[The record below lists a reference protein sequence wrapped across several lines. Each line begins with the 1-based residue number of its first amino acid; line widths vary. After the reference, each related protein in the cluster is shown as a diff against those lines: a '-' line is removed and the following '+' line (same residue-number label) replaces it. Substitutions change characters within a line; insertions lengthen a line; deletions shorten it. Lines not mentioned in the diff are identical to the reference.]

1 MKKLIAMTLAV
12 LMMLSLAACAPAATQ
27 NGDQT
32 GTTGDNAPFTGV
44 EDGVLTVGMECA
56 EIYVDK
62 MAKAI
67 VQNRQKCTVD
77 LWPFS

>member
-1 MKKLIAMTLAV
+1 MKKQAKYCTCTESGLRV
-12 LMMLSLAACAPAATQ
+12 
-27 NGDQT
+27 
-32 GTTGDNAPFTGV
+32 
-44 EDGVLTVGMECA
+44 TVGMECA